1 MDILPES
8 PVCSISFPLE
18 DVAGLYAGKLKPGPS
33 WGPVFCAIA
42 NRDARCAIK
51 GQEFLRSDDG
61 IRHALCIFDPAFA
74 KRVRELGSKAG
85 Q

>member
-8 PVCSISFPLE
+8 PVCSISFPVE

-33 WGPVFCAIA
+33 RGPVFL
-42 NRDARCAIK
+42 RHRKSRCAIK
-51 GQEFLRSDDG
+51 GQEFLRSEDE
-61 IRHALCIFDPAFA
+61 IRHALCIFSPAFA
-74 KRVRELGSKAG
+74 KRVRKLGSKAG